1 MDEIVLEERKLRESL
16 ASILN
21 EIKLPAVIKKY
32 ALREMLNQLDIIEQK
47 EFEQAVWNAEHKKEN
62 EKKEKKE
69 NG

>member
-32 ALREMLNQLDIIEQK
+32 ALREMLEQLNIIEQK
-47 EFEQAVWNAEHKKEN
+47 EFEQAVEAKKKN
-62 EKKEKKE
+62 EAKEKKE